1 MKYIL
6 KIGLPLLL
14 VLSLFSPLLFAKSI
28 VHADDPG
35 DINVN
40 LGVWGDNPNF
50 WANLYGNNPNV
61 WINGEHLGSLSN
73 TITNNVL
80 GHAGNSG
87 PNSSYSGASTG
98 FLPPL
103 GNTAGVAA
111 VAPGQYDTPLV
122 GWQGYFCPHDNTDL
136 SVYKGSGC
144 GGTWGVCDGY
154 PDMWARRQIA
164 GIAPEFAIQ
173 KAKLDTVIEAL
184 SKVIT
189 VTENNN
195 HELNGN
201 GVVANIKNQI
211 ADLVDLRLNV
221 SVLEEEQNRLNTV
234 IQKQQAMYDQKLATI
249 TAIFSAVFVCLI
261 AVLVLIALYIWRLRK
276 RMKSF
281 GY

>member
-1 MKYIL
+1 MKHIL

-14 VLSLFSPLLFAKSI
+14 VISLFSPLLFTGSTA
-28 VHADDPG
+28 HADDPPG
-35 DINVN
+35 FNTNIDLFGN
-40 LGVWGDNPNF
+40 NPNL
-50 WANLYGNNPNV
+50 WTNLYGNNPNV

-80 GHAGNSG
+80 GHTGNG
-87 PNSSYSGASTG
+87 NPNSNYSGASTG
-98 FLPPL
+98 LLPPL
-103 GNTAGVAA
+103 GNIAGVAA
-111 VAPGQYDTPLV
+111 VAPDQYDTPYI
-122 GWQGYFCPHDNTDL
+122 GWQGYFCPHDNTDP
-136 SVYKGSGC
+136 SVYTGSGC

-184 SKVIT
+184 AKVIT

-195 HELNGN
+195 HELNGD
-201 GVVANIKNQI
+201 GVVADIKDQI

-234 IQKQQAMYDQKLATI
+234 IQKQQAAYDQKLATI
-249 TAIFSAVFVCLI
+249 TTIFSAVFVCLI
-261 AVLVLIALYIWRLRK
+261 AFLALVAVYIWRLRK

>member
-1 MKYIL
+1 MKHLL
-6 KIGLPLLL
+6 KIGLPLLMVASL
-14 VLSLFSPLLFAKSI
+14 ISPVLFTGSTA
-28 VHADDPG
+28 HADDPPG
-35 DINVN
+35 FNTTVDLYGN
-40 LGVWGDNPNF
+40 NPNL
-50 WANLYGNNPNV
+50 WTNLYGNNPNV

-73 TITNNVL
+73 TITNNIL
-80 GHAGNSG
+80 GHVGNG
-87 PNSSYSGASTG
+87 NPNSTYSSASTG

-103 GNTAGVAA
+103 GNVAGVAA
-111 VAPGQYDTPLV
+111 AAPGQYDNSYI
-122 GWQGYFCPHDNTDL
+122 GWQGYFCPHDNTDP

-144 GGTWGVCDGY
+144 GGVWGVCDGY

-173 KAKLDTVIEAL
+173 KAKLDTVINAL
-184 SKVIT
+184 AKVIT

-201 GVVANIKNQI
+201 GVVADIKNQI
-211 ADLVDLRLNV
+211 ADLVDIRLNV

-234 IQKQQAMYDQKLATI
+234 IQKQQAEYDQKLATI

-261 AVLVLIALYIWRLRK
+261 AVLVLIGLYIWRLRK